1 MEKLKFVKE
10 ITPVYGEYDM
20 IVKTETETIKEL
32 TVFIYN
38 RLRTIPG
45 LTMTTT
51 MITTKKQKTEL

>member
-38 RLRTIPG
+38 RLRTIPV